1 MSYAGNC
8 LPLQEIDPDEWDGL
22 LEVMP
27 GAHPYQT
34 AAWGRIVASIFDGQF
49 RVFGILGDA
58 SRKFVPIFDGGEFGG
73 EGFVSGHI
81 GYGGALD
88 SIVGTSLQAID
99 HVHAIHLVESHLGRR
114 CNRLVTSPDQS
125 TLCLGF
131 PVEGPFEFQC
141 RATLVLSLSGGEEQ
155 VWARHAGSVRT
166 AVRKC
171 LASGLESRLLKLT
184 DLKEAT
190 ELVRQTQA
198 RVGAVYQVRGE
209 LIEKLAKAY
218 PFCIGM
224 SCWRNGRLVSVGFF
238 LRFAG
243 RAAYLFNGWSYEHR
257 DLAPNYM
264 MLDAAIRE
272 LSRLGDKTLDL
283 GFSHKPDLYRSKLRW
298 GAREAQYLVGIRRE
312 TK

>member
-1 MSYAGNC
+1 
-8 LPLQEIDPDEWDGL
+8 LQQIDLDEWDGL
-22 LEVMP
+22 LGMMP
-27 GAHPYQT
+27 GAHPYHT
-34 AAWGRIVASIFDGQF
+34 AAWGRIVASIFGGRF
-49 RVFGILGDA
+49 RVFSILGDA
-58 SRKFVPIFDGGEFGG
+58 SQKFVPIFEGGEFGG

-88 SIVGTSLQAID
+88 SIVGTSLQPID
-99 HVHAIHLVESHLGRR
+99 HIHAIHLVESHLGRR
-114 CNRLVTSPDQS
+114 CNRLVTSPDKS
-125 TLCLGF
+125 TIWPEF
-131 PVEGPFEFQC
+131 AVEYPLEFRC
-141 RATLVLSLSGGEEQ
+141 RATLLLSLSEGEEK

-166 AVRKC
+166 AVRRC

-184 DLKEAT
+184 NLKEAT
-190 ELVRQTQA
+190 ELIRQTQA
-198 RVGAVYQVRGE
+198 RVGAVYQVRSE
-209 LIEKLAKAY
+209 LVEALVNAY

-224 SCWRNGRLVSVGFF
+224 SCWREGRLLSVGFF

-243 RAAYLFNGWSYEHR
+243 RAAYLFNGWSYEDR

-264 MLDAAIRE
+264 MLHAAIRE
-272 LSRLGDKTLDL
+272 LSRFGDKSLDL